1 MIQNTSELNKAI
13 DLLEQKRKLQEQE
26 LVEQFRAIK
35 ERLKPGNILKNSLEK
50 IGASQWLGPVLQ
62 TAGTIGVELLAA
74 KLMGKPTG
82 AGKKSLI
89 KTAIKNSVSHSVIKN
104 FDKLTAYGLSIY
116 KNLIGTNEKKNE

>member
-50 IGASQWLGPVLQ
+50 IGASQWLAL
-62 TAGTIGVELLAA
+62 
-74 KLMGKPTG
+74 
-82 AGKKSLI
+82 
-89 KTAIKNSVSHSVIKN
+89 
-104 FDKLTAYGLSIY
+104 Y
-116 KNLIGTNEKKNE
+116 